1 MIFQKSQYI
10 LLYVLITFTLYIN
23 AQSVGL
29 GQFSD
34 HLPYNEGNSLCISND
49 KVYVISGQGLF
60 TYDIADNSIETLSK
74 VNKLTGLDPS
84 SISYSQKHNA
94 VIIGYSSG
102 NIDLIVNNQVVNIP
116 DIERAPILGFKSIN
130 EIYIKEDYAFLSTG
144 FGIVKLDIQRQEIK
158 ETFLIGDNGTNVFIN
173 DLTFFQDTIFAASNR
188 GVYFAPQ
195 NSPNLS
201 DFQNWEKLKY
211 YSESSINQVESNN
224 SMLLLNIST
233 ETYNADTMIAYDGNT
248 WSEFSFEGYSH
259 EDVKNINFD
268 KEKWLICYNYN
279 GIILNNSNQIES
291 KIYAYQFETPMIIK
305 PRKIIKGQGDEYWIS
320 DNVYGLAKRKSEW
333 DFETFTPSGPSSY
346 LSWNLDF
353 DGEALWVASGS
364 LAPSL
369 ANQYKREGV
378 YKYQNN
384 AWTSYN
390 EGAYDSLFDITTV
403 NINPQ
408 NTEEVFFGS
417 WGKGLIKT
425 TNGEV
430 NKVYDKYNS
439 GIQSLNVFTY
449 HQIGGST
456 FDSNGVLWV
465 SCSGSPGAN
474 VNYPLV
480 AFDGETWYTYNMNNM
495 LINNTHTGEIFVD
508 RNGYKWFV
516 SWDNGIFV
524 FDENGTLSNK
534 EDDRI
539 ILITS
544 GESSGNLP
552 SKTVHAITE
561 DDDGKIWIGTEE
573 GLVVINSTEGLFEG
587 ESQAE
592 RIIIEQEEN
601 AQYLLETEAVKTIKV
616 DGANRKWIGTVSG
629 GVYLVSE
636 DGQETIHHFT
646 YENSPLLSNTIFDIE
661 IFGTTGEVFFAT
673 DNGLVSYVGD
683 ATDPNEY
690 SGPTYAYPNPVR
702 PDYEGIIGIKGLVA
716 NSEVK
721 ITDITGNVI
730 YETMSQ
736 GRTATWDGKSLN
748 GKKAQTGVYLVFS
761 VSNDGSEKE
770 VTKILFIN

>member
-10 LLYVLITFTLYIN
+10 LLYALITFTPYIN
-23 AQSVGL
+23 GQSVGV

-60 TYDIADNSIETLSK
+60 TYDLADNSIETLSK
-74 VNKLTGLDPS
+74 VNKLSDLGAS
-84 SISYSQKHNA
+84 SISYSQKHDV
-94 VIIGYSSG
+94 VIIGYSTG
-102 NIDLIVNNQVVNIP
+102 NIDLIINNQVLNIP
-116 DIERAPILGFKSIN
+116 DIKRTPIQGFKSIN
-130 EIYIKEDYAFLSTG
+130 EIYIQGDFAFLSTG
-144 FGIVKLDIQRQEIK
+144 FGIVQLDIQRQEIK
-158 ETFLIGDNGTNVFIN
+158 ETFLIGDDGTNVFIN
-173 DLTFFQDTIFAASNR
+173 DLTFFQDTIYAVTNK
-188 GVYFAPQ
+188 GVYLAPE
-195 NSPNLS
+195 NSSNLS
-201 DFQNWEKLKY
+201 DFQNWKKLKY
-211 YSESSINQVESNN
+211 YSESSINQVESNQ
-224 SMLLLNIST
+224 STLLLNIST
-233 ETYNADTMIAYDGNT
+233 EAYNADTMVSYDGND
-248 WSEFSFEGYSH
+248 WKNFSFEGYGH

-268 KEKWLICYNYN
+268 KEKWLICYNYG
-279 GIILNNSNQIES
+279 GIIMNGLNKIES
-291 KIYAYQFETPMIIK
+291 KIYAYKFETPMTIK
-305 PRKIIKGQGDEYWIS
+305 PRKIIKGQGDDYWIA
-320 DNVYGLAKRKSEW
+320 DNIHGLAKRKSEW
-333 DFETFTPSGPSSY
+333 NFETFTPSGPSSY

-390 EGAYDSLFDITTV
+390 QGAYDSLFDITTV

-417 WGKGLIKT
+417 WGMGLIKT
-425 TNGEV
+425 KNGEV
-430 NKVYDKYNS
+430 SNVYNKYNS

-449 HQIGGST
+449 HQVGGST

-480 AFDGETWYTYNMNNM
+480 AFDGETWHTYNMNNK
-495 LINNTHTGEIFVD
+495 LISNTHAGEIFVD
-508 RNGYKWFV
+508 KNGYKWFA

-524 FDENGTLSNK
+524 FDENGTLSNQ

-539 ILITS
+539 VLISS
-544 GESSGNLP
+544 GESNGNLP
-552 SKTVHAITE
+552 SKTVHAIAE
-561 DDDGKIWIGTEE
+561 DEDGEIWIGTED
-573 GLVVINSTEGLFEG
+573 GLTVIKNTSGLFEG
-587 ESQAE
+587 EVKAE

-601 AQYLLETEAVKTIKV
+601 AQYLLETEAIKTIKV
-616 DGANRKWIGTVSG
+616 DGGNRKWIGTVSG
-629 GVYLVSE
+629 GVYLVSA

-673 DNGLVSYVGD
+673 DYGLVSYVGD

-690 SGPTYAYPNPVR
+690 SGPTYAYPNPVKS
-702 PDYEGIIGIKGLVA
+702 DYEGIIGIKGLVA

-730 YETMSQ
+730 YETVSQ
-736 GRTATWDGKSLN
+736 GTTATWNGRSLN

-761 VSNDGSEKE
+761 VNNDGSEKE

>member
-1 MIFQKSQYI
+1 MHSR
-10 LLYVLITFTLYIN
+10 
-23 AQSVGL
+23 
-29 GQFSD
+29 
-34 HLPYNEGNSLCISND
+34 
-49 KVYVISGQGLF
+49 
-60 TYDIADNSIETLSK
+60 
-74 VNKLTGLDPS
+74 
-84 SISYSQKHNA
+84 SQKT
-94 VIIGYSSG
+94 G
-102 NIDLIVNNQVVNIP
+102 NV
-116 DIERAPILGFKSIN
+116 R
-130 EIYIKEDYAFLSTG
+130 
-144 FGIVKLDIQRQEIK
+144 
-158 ETFLIGDNGTNVFIN
+158 
-173 DLTFFQDTIFAASNR
+173 
-188 GVYFAPQ
+188 
-195 NSPNLS
+195 
-201 DFQNWEKLKY
+201 
-211 YSESSINQVESNN
+211 
-224 SMLLLNIST
+224 
-233 ETYNADTMIAYDGNT
+233 
-248 WSEFSFEGYSH
+248 
-259 EDVKNINFD
+259 
-268 KEKWLICYNYN
+268 
-279 GIILNNSNQIES
+279 IILS
-291 KIYAYQFETPMIIK
+291 
-305 PRKIIKGQGDEYWIS
+305 EYLIWCCR
-320 DNVYGLAKRKSEW
+320 GKSEW
-333 DFETFTPSGPSSY
+333 DFDVFTPSGPSSY
-346 LSWNLDF
+346 LCWNLDF

-364 LAPSL
+364 LTPSL
-369 ANQYKREGV
+369 ANQYKTEGV

-390 EGAYDSLFDITTV
+390 NGAYDSLFDITSV

-408 NTEEVFFGS
+408 NTDEVFFGS

-430 NKVYDKYNS
+430 NKVYDNYNS

-480 AFDGETWYTYNMNNM
+480 AFDGETWHKYNMNSM

-508 RNGYKWFV
+508 KNGYKWFS

-524 FDENGTLSNK
+524 FDENGTLSNQ

-539 ILITS
+539 VLINS
-544 GESSGNLP
+544 GESTGNLP
-552 SKTVHAITE
+552 SKKVHAIAE

-573 GLVVINSTEGLFEG
+573 GLTVINNTSGLFDG
-587 ESQAE
+587 EVKAE
-592 RIIIEQEEN
+592 RIIIEQEES
-601 AQYLLETEAVKTIKV
+601 AQHLLETEVVKTIKI
-616 DGANRKWIGTVSG
+616 DGGNRKWIGTASG

-690 SGPTYAYPNPVR
+690 KGPTYAYPNPVR
-702 PDYEGIIGIKGLVA
+702 PDYDGVIGIKGLVA

-761 VSNDGSEKE
+761 VNSDGSEKE
-770 VTKILFIN
+770 VTKILFVN